1 VRHTGN
7 PHERIG
13 GIGSAARIGALRV
26 VSLAGMIGLTAAGSP
41 SPLPACLQAPA
52 AADTTRVVHLLSRAT
67 FGVRSLDLAEV
78 LEIGTEAWLDAQLH
92 PERIDDSPLE
102 ERLAAYPAADMSV
115 GELYAS
121 YPPPQ
126 VVRARLGNPDSIPR
140 DELRRMRRKLGIQS
154 PNRILFDLAGAKL
167 QRAVYS
173 ERQLEEVMTNF
184 WFNHFNVFFAKGPDR
199 WLIGDYER
207 EAIRPH
213 VFGSFEEMLV
223 ATASHPAMLVYL
235 DNWRS
240 AVPDSLN
247 PRAAQMERA
256 RARLQ
261 RLSPHQRERFL
272 RSRGIGE
279 EQLARIQEAMRRGGR
294 ERGLNE
300 NYARELLELHTLGV
314 DGGYTQQ
321 DVVEVARA
329 FTGWTIELPGRGRGL
344 ARGRNLGRGR
354 SEAGR
359 SDAGRFV
366 FREEWHDPGEKSV
379 LGRRLP
385 AGQGVRDGLEV
396 LHLVARH
403 PSTAR
408 HIATKLAEAFV
419 SDDPPPELVD
429 ELASVF
435 LETEGDLRQLT
446 RTLFLSEEFYAAETV
461 GGKLKSPFELVASAL
476 RATDAEVGPSRGLI
490 EQLRALGQLP
500 YMSSPPTGYPEAS
513 EDWTSAAA
521 LLQRMN
527 LGLALATGH
536 IDHVRVSPSLLAPDE
551 SLTGMLEEILPGVD
565 TTELAATIEAELAGM
580 IGAELAGTSAARR
593 RAEPRE
599 LALGLILGS
608 PEFQRH

>member
-1 VRHTGN
+1 MRHTGN
-7 PHERIG
+7 PHDRIA

-26 VSLAGMIGLTAAGSP
+26 VSLAGMIGLAAAGSP
-41 SPLPACLQAPA
+41 CPLPAFVQTP
-52 AADTTRVVHLLSRAT
+52 AADTTRVVHLLSRAS
-67 FGVRSLDLAEV
+67 FGVRSQDLAEV

-92 PERIDDSPLE
+92 PGRIDDSRLE

-140 DELRRMRRKLGIQS
+140 DELRRMRRELGIQS

-173 ERQLEEVMTNF
+173 ERQLEEVMTDF

-207 EAIRPH
+207 VAIRPH

-256 RARLQ
+256 QARLQ
-261 RLSPHQRERFL
+261 RLSPRQRERFL

-329 FTGWTIELPGRGRGL
+329 FTGWTIELPGRGRGTTRERR
-344 ARGRNLGRGR
+344 ACW
-354 SEAGR
+354 AGSCR
-359 SDAGRFV
+359 PP
-366 FREEWHDPGEKSV
+366 REC
-379 LGRRLP
+379 
-385 AGQGVRDGLEV
+385 
-396 LHLVARH
+396 
-403 PSTAR
+403 
-408 HIATKLAEAFV
+408 
-419 SDDPPPELVD
+419 
-429 ELASVF
+429 
-435 LETEGDLRQLT
+435 
-446 RTLFLSEEFYAAETV
+446 
-461 GGKLKSPFELVASAL
+461 
-476 RATDAEVGPSRGLI
+476 
-490 EQLRALGQLP
+490 
-500 YMSSPPTGYPEAS
+500 
-513 EDWTSAAA
+513 
-521 LLQRMN
+521 
-527 LGLALATGH
+527 ATGSTFFTWWRA
-536 IDHVRVSPSLLAPDE
+536 IRPRLAISRRSWPRR
-551 SLTGMLEEILPGVD
+551 SSR
-565 TTELAATIEAELAGM
+565 TIH
-580 IGAELAGTSAARR
+580 
-593 RAEPRE
+593 P
-599 LALGLILGS
+599 
-608 PEFQRH
+608 PNW